1 MPRPEPVH
9 RKTPGRPRL
18 VNQVLV
24 NRMVTLRQQGFSH
37 GEIALKVDRS
47 ERTVRR
53 YTKGV
58 SPQLQLPTT
67 PKRVDVLV
75 ACTKVILE
83 VRGRL
88 ELDTADVDVV
98 LKALRQTLDQKDPL
112 TLEWLATDSHA
123 RGDFLVDEVLR
134 KVMPGIN
141 TMRHIRRIREQLRA
155 CGSEVVGEEPAEGP
169 APFGDRPP
177 PG

>member
-1 MPRPEPVH
+1 MP

-24 NRMVTLRQQGFSH
+24 NRMVALREQGLSH
-37 GEIALKVDRS
+37 REIAQKVDRS

-58 SPQLQLPTT
+58 SPKLELPTR

-75 ACTKVILE
+75 ACSKVILGL
-83 VRGRL
+83 RQRL
-88 ELDTADVDVV
+88 EFDTAEVDVV
-98 LKALRQTLDQKDPL
+98 LKALRKALDKKDPL
-112 TLEWLATDSHA
+112 SLEWLGTDRHA
-123 RGDFLVDEVLR
+123 RVGFLVDEVLR

-141 TMRHIRRIREQLRA
+141 TLRHIRRIREELGA
-155 CGSEVVGEEPAEGP
+155 GGGEVMDEESPDDLESK
-169 APFGDRPP
+169 DH
-177 PG
+177 

>member
-1 MPRPEPVH
+1 MP

-24 NRMVTLRQQGFSH
+24 NRMVTLRQKGFSH
-37 GEIALKVDRS
+37 GEIAQKVDRS

-123 RGDFLVDEVLR
+123 RGDLLVDEVLR

-155 CGSEVVGEEPAEGP
+155 CGGQVIEDGP
-169 APFGDRPP
+169 TDDSGPSADRLLPP
-177 PG
+177 

>member
-1 MPRPEPVH
+1 
-9 RKTPGRPRL
+9 
-18 VNQVLV
+18 
-24 NRMVTLRQQGFSH
+24 MVTLRQQGFSH
-37 GEIALKVDRS
+37 REIAQKVARS

-53 YTKGV
+53 YTNGV

-83 VRGRL
+83 LRGRL
-88 ELDTADVDVV
+88 ELDTAEVDVV
-98 LKALRQTLDQKDPL
+98 LKALRKTLDQKDPL
-112 TLEWLATDSHA
+112 TLEWLGTDSHA

>member
-1 MPRPEPVH
+1 MQ

-37 GEIALKVDRS
+37 REIAQKVARS

-53 YTKGV
+53 YTNGV

-83 VRGRL
+83 LRGRL
-88 ELDTADVDVV
+88 ELDTAEVDVV

-112 TLEWLATDSHA
+112 TLEWLGTDSHA

>member
-1 MPRPEPVH
+1 MRW
-9 RKTPGRPRL
+9 RGTIRL
-18 VNQVLV
+18 MARLRTRLSAEQL
-24 NRMVTLRQQGFSH
+24 VTLRQQGFSH
-37 GEIALKVDRS
+37 REIAQKVDRS

-83 VRGRL
+83 LRGRL
-88 ELDTADVDVV
+88 ELDTAEVDVV
-98 LKALRQTLDQKDPL
+98 LKALRKTLDQKDPL

>member
-1 MPRPEPVH
+1 
-9 RKTPGRPRL
+9 
-18 VNQVLV
+18 
-24 NRMVTLRQQGFSH
+24 MVTLRQQGFSH
-37 GEIALKVDRS
+37 REIAQKVARS

-53 YTKGV
+53 YTNGV

>member
-1 MPRPEPVH
+1 MPRPEPVQ
-9 RKTPGRPRL
+9 RKIPGRPRL

-37 GEIALKVDRS
+37 REIAQKVARS

-53 YTKGV
+53 YTNGV

-83 VRGRL
+83 LRGRL
-88 ELDTADVDVV
+88 ELDTAEVDVV
-98 LKALRQTLDQKDPL
+98 LKALRKTLDQKDPL
-112 TLEWLATDSHA
+112 TLEWLGTDSHA

>member
-1 MPRPEPVH
+1 MPRPEPVQ

-37 GEIALKVDRS
+37 REIAQKVDRS

-83 VRGRL
+83 LRGRL
-88 ELDTADVDVV
+88 ELDTAEVDVV
-98 LKALRQTLDQKDPL
+98 LKALRKTLDQKDPL
-112 TLEWLATDSHA
+112 TLEWLGTDSHA

-134 KVMPGIN
+134 KVVPGIN

-155 CGSEVVGEEPAEGP
+155 CGGQVIE
-169 APFGDRPP
+169 DRPTDDSGPSADRLLP
-177 PG
+177 P

>member
-83 VRGRL
+83 LRGRL
-88 ELDTADVDVV
+88 ELNTAEVDVV
-98 LKALRQTLDQKDPL
+98 LKALRKTLDQKDPL

-155 CGSEVVGEEPAEGP
+155 CGGQVIEDGP
-169 APFGDRPP
+169 TDDSGPSADRLLPP
-177 PG
+177 